1 MEDSRLLPLVER
13 AAAARRDAVAAAASE
28 PSRVEFMK
36 RPDYQE
42 AHSALTSALR
52 DDGRLAGREGDVAL
66 HSMWVRFDASS
77 ATHWLANRAL
87 TVGAEQA
94 AAELTRFLEAATFPY
109 IVWVALSGVF
119 TDHDVQ
125 FAPNLWLRYARD
137 DLPEV
142 LRPTGLLRSLL
153 HLPTAVLVEQRD
165 QRYERKPEGAERGF
179 RSAPLESD
187 DVINCLSLVRI
198 PAVPFIVGLL
208 CEPAD
213 WVPLQGYLHFP
224 LQGYL
229 HFPRSLESTG
239 HQTRLWREHTE
250 RAQELYHRFR
260 DLPDGFRKRL
270 RLPMWRLN
278 AAMRRR
284 HDADKAID
292 LGIALEALLLR
303 GSDPTD
309 KRYQV
314 AVRCAFLLG
323 RSPAA
328 KHRAFQLA
336 GVIYHLRNRAVH
348 RGEIDSGDLTAPFKG
363 SELEAVLQDG
373 GRLVAEAAS
382 RFIEARDEPDWDAL
396 VLGPRPEDPAEP

>member
-1 MEDSRLLPLVER
+1 MDDSGLLPLIER
-13 AAAARRDAVAAAASE
+13 AVEARRDAVAAAASE
-28 PSRVEFMK
+28 PSRVELMK

-52 DDGRLAGREGDVAL
+52 DDGRLAGHEGDVAL
-66 HSMWVRFDASS
+66 HSMWVGFDASS
-77 ATHWLANRAL
+77 AAHWLPRRAI
-87 TVGAEQA
+87 TVGAAQA
-94 AAELTRFLEAATFPY
+94 ASDLTRFLEASTFPY
-109 IVWVALSGVF
+109 TVWVALSGVF
-119 TDHDVQ
+119 TDRNVQ

-224 LQGYL
+224 
-229 HFPRSLESTG
+229 RSLESTG

-250 RAQELYHRFR
+250 WAQELYHRFR
-260 DLPDGFRKRL
+260 DLPDDFKKRL

-292 LGIALEALLLR
+292 LGIALEALFLR
-303 GSDPTD
+303 GSDAAD

-323 RSPAA
+323 QTPAA

-348 RGEIDSGDLTAPFKG
+348 RGEIDAGDLKEPFKG
-363 SELEAVLQDG
+363 AKLESVLHDG

-382 RFIEARDEPDWDAL
+382 RFIEAREEPDWDAL